1 MKPST
6 KAELAI
12 NGMIELARCIPA
24 KPLSLAVI
32 AERQGISLS
41 YLEQV
46 FGALRRQ
53 GLVVSVRGPGGGYLL
68 AKPTESISA
77 GDIIV
82 AVDGAHEPKVEPQTG
97 FGLIAATNGFW
108 AAMNDRILD
117 LYDTVSLKSIIDGDF
132 IPTPTLV
139 ETQPQAAE

>member
-12 NGMIELARCIPA
+12 NGMIELARCVPA

-46 FGALRRQ
+46 FGALRRH

-68 AKPTESISA
+68 AKPPESISA
-77 GDIIV
+77 GEIIES
-82 AVDGAHEPKVEPQTG
+82 VDGGYEPKLDPQSN
-97 FGLIAATNGFW
+97 FNLAAATNGFW
-108 AAMNDRILD
+108 TAMNTKVLD
-117 LYDTVSLKSIIDGDF
+117 LYKTVSLKSIIDGDF
-132 IPTPTLV
+132 APAPTMV
-139 ETQPQAAE
+139 ESQPQAAE